1 MSSKA
6 TFSFYLNKFKK
17 EKNGMFPIYMR
28 LAYNRKKK
36 ELDTGYYSAVK
47 EWSEENGRSKK
58 NGTTNEALS
67 SYELRF
73 YEKIT
78 EFKKSD
84 ENIKLDE
91 LKEYIA
97 HATIN
102 TSPKLV
108 TYLEAYCANT
118 KIRTDI
124 VNATKTRFERTKE
137 TIIDFLNQSKQ
148 NGILISEVNFKFID
162 GYDSYLRK
170 KYVLEP
176 NTLAKYHSRF
186 RTVCLK
192 ARNEGWLQINPYG
205 NFKLKTVPTHRGY
218 LTNEQIKDIEKLEFN
233 NPSLDKIRDVF
244 LFSVYTSLRFSDVTA
259 LTKENLFEDAQKNLN
274 LKFVIVKSGE
284 QISLPLFDKPIQIIK
299 KYRNSD
305 ESVINGSLLPTISN
319 QKTNEYLKVIAD
331 LAGIETKLT
340 YHVARHTFATTI
352 WLGNGGSIQELQKIL
367 GHSNIRETMIYGKI
381 SPELLK
387 SSFAKINERM
397 KS

>member
-1 MSSKA
+1 MW
-6 TFSFYLNKFKK
+6 
-17 EKNGMFPIYMR
+17 PIYMR
-28 LAYNRKKK
+28 IAYNRKKK
-36 ELDTGYYSAVK
+36 ELDTGYYSGLK
-47 EWSEENGRSKK
+47 DWNEENGRSKK

-67 SYELRF
+67 TYELRF

-78 EFKKSD
+78 EFKKAGED
-84 ENIKLDE
+84 INLEL

-102 TSPKLV
+102 ASPKLT

-118 KIRTDI
+118 KLRTDI
-124 VNATKTRFERTKE
+124 VNATKTRFEKTKV
-137 TIIDFLNQSKQ
+137 TIFEYLNFTKQS
-148 NGILISEVNFKFID
+148 NILISEVGFKFID

-170 KYVLEP
+170 NYNHEP

-186 RTVCLK
+186 RTICLK

-205 NFKLKTVPTHRGY
+205 NFKIKTVPTHRGY
-218 LTNEQIKDIEKLEFN
+218 LSIEQIRDIEKLEFN
-233 NPSLDKIRDVF
+233 NSSLDKVRDVF

-259 LTKENLFEDAQKNLN
+259 LTKQNLIEDAQKNLN

-284 QISLPLFDKPIQIIK
+284 QISLPLFDKPIKIIK
-299 KYRNSD
+299 KYKTSD
-305 ESVINGSLLPTISN
+305 ESVIKGSLLPTISN
-319 QKTNEYLKVIAD
+319 QKTNEYLKIIAD

-387 SSFAKINERM
+387 SSFDRINEKM